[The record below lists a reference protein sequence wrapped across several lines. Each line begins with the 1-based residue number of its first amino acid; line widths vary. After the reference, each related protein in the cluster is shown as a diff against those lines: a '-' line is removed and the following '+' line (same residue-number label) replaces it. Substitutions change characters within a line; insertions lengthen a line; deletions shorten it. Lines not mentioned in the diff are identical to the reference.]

1 MVCSMFE
8 AVRGGMSRVAL
19 VLLMVVGLAGSA
31 AVPASALAG
40 RSGEPLSV
48 AAGRSLVIEMPN
60 DVSTVSIAD
69 AKVAD
74 AAVGSARTVVVN
86 GKAPGKTSLVVWEDS
101 GHFTLY
107 DVTVTD
113 QSSKPQVMLEC
124 KISELNLQKM
134 KEMGFDWV
142 AMLRDAEKLNG
153 TLTGGLFVTK
163 VETPNDPP
171 ILGPNADGFAAWK
184 RADGNASFL
193 STFRLMEENGAV
205 KTLASPNLVAT
216 SGDSAA
222 FLAGG
227 EFPVPIARSA
237 SETGTTVTIE
247 WKEYGI
253 KLKAVPTVL
262 DKGRI
267 RLYVAPEVSAPDYSH
282 TVLLNGYVIPGVT
295 TRRVGTTV
303 EMNSG
308 DVLVIGGV
316 KHSERSQTIRRVPV
330 LGSIPLINYFF
341 RYKKT
346 ELIERDLMVAVTPRL
361 LGDLAKSYPT
371 MPTDDKWKKLQKDN
385 DSDQGMAPTPQQT
398 PQEAPAGTGTTAPQA
413 ASENAPAIGVAPAGP
428 TTPAT
433 QNATTVAPGAAR

>member
-8 AVRGGMSRVAL
+8 AVRGGMSRMAVVL
-19 VLLMVVGLAGSA
+19 VIAGLAVIA
-31 AVPASALAG
+31 AIPAHALAG
-40 RSGEPLSV
+40 RAEPLTV

-60 DVSTVSIAD
+60 EVSTVSIAD

-163 VETPNDPP
+163 VESPHDPP
-171 ILGPNADGFAAWK
+171 LLGPNTDGFAAW
-184 RADGNASFL
+184 RRTDGDASFL
-193 STFRLMEENGAV
+193 STFRLLEENGAV

-216 SGDSAA
+216 SGDSAS

-237 SETGTTVTIE
+237 SESGYTVTIE

-253 KLKAVPTVL
+253 KLKAIPTVL

-282 TVLLNGYVIPGVT
+282 SVLLNGYVIPGVT

-346 ELIERDLMVAVTPRL
+346 ELIERDLMVAVTPKL
-361 LGDLAKSYPT
+361 LGDLARAYPQ
-371 MPTDDKWKKLQKDN
+371 MPTDDPKKKN
-385 DSDQGMAPTPQQT
+385 SSDDDREGTSPQQT
-398 PQEAPAGTGTTAPQA
+398 PQEAPAAGTGTNAPPA
-413 ASENAPAIGVAPAGP
+413 TSENAPTVGIAP
-428 TTPAT
+428 TIPAT

>member
-8 AVRGGMSRVAL
+8 AVRSGMSRVAFAL
-19 VLLMVVGLAGSA
+19 VVLGVAGSA
-31 AVPASALAG
+31 AIPARAVAG
-40 RSGEPLSV
+40 RAEPLSV
-48 AAGRSLVIEMPN
+48 AAGRSLVLEMPN
-60 DVSTVSIAD
+60 EVSTVSIAD

-113 QSSKPQVMLEC
+113 QSYKPQVVLEC

-142 AMLRDAEKLNG
+142 AMLRSAEKLNG

-163 VETPNDPP
+163 VETPFSTPL
-171 ILGPNADGFAAWK
+171 IGPETDGFAAWH
-184 RADGNASFL
+184 RADGDASFL
-193 STFRLMEENGAV
+193 TTFRLLEENGAV

-227 EFPVPIARSA
+227 EFPVPIARNA

-253 KLKAVPTVL
+253 KLKAIPTVL

-267 RLYVAPEVSAPDYSH
+267 RLYVAPEVSAPDYSRS
-282 TVLLNGYVIPGVT
+282 VLLNGYVIPGIT

-303 EMNSG
+303 ELNSG

-316 KHSERSQTIRRVPV
+316 KHTERTQIVRKFPI

-341 RYKKT
+341 KYKKT
-346 ELIERDLMVAVTPRL
+346 ELLERDLMVAVTPRL
-361 LGDLAKSYPT
+361 LGELAKSYPL
-371 MPTDDKWKKLQKDN
+371 MPTDDPRKKNAPQDGPTDGVAPQKD
-385 DSDQGMAPTPQQT
+385 DAPAVGAAPEEQTQQNPPAVGVAPQKQASQVG
-398 PQEAPAGTGTTAPQA
+398 PAGGAAPAG
-413 ASENAPAIGVAPAGP
+413 
-428 TTPAT
+428 
-433 QNATTVAPGAAR
+433 AAR